1 MIESAKLHSS
11 VYPGFQVLVVCP
23 SQIFDDSSKGGWLL
37 TLVPFHLAQNSTRSH
52 ARGPT
57 LVASYAFP
65 SPAWTAS
72 RVMQGTPGPG
82 RVEVESYGV
91 SVGELAGRQ
100 SFLTGNMHLAD
111 RGFNSILMPL
121 SCFLGKLRVYPPPT
135 AYEKLDRQA
144 WCEEMCSY

>member
-1 MIESAKLHSS
+1 
-11 VYPGFQVLVVCP
+11 
-23 SQIFDDSSKGGWLL
+23 
-37 TLVPFHLAQNSTRSH
+37 
-52 ARGPT
+52 
-57 LVASYAFP
+57 
-65 SPAWTAS
+65 
-72 RVMQGTPGPG
+72 MQGTPGPG
-82 RVEVESYGV
+82 RVEIKSYGV

-135 AYEKLDRQA
+135 SEYVWAAYEKLDRQA